1 MPLCELGWAMRR
13 RDFISIIGAAAT
25 TGLFAAPA
33 LAEQVRKIGVLMG
46 MDAGDPVGQS
56 EVRALKQG
64 LHELGWIE
72 GHNLQNRALLARRS
86 ARSHPSLREGA
97 CWTEVRGHCRALHS
111 SCGGTPWGNARHSDR
126 FHVCLRSHRQR
137 LRPELRPT
145 RGQCYRLSNLRT
157 HDRRQVAANP
167 DGHMRLSHG
176 DVRFPSRP
184 ARCTQGVPTRTH
196 RLQIHGSIAVG
207 IPLSYG
213 PPGTSRLG

>member
-72 GHNLQNRALLARRS
+72 GHNLQIEHSWPGGQLDRIKPPRRS
-86 ARSHPSLREGA
+86 L
-97 CWTEVRGHCRALHS
+97 L
-111 SCGGTPWGNARHSDR
+111 D
-126 FHVCLRSHRQR
+126 
-137 LRPELRPT
+137 
-145 RGQCYRLSNLRT
+145 
-157 HDRRQVAANP
+157 
-167 DGHMRLSHG
+167 
-176 DVRFPSRP
+176 
-184 ARCTQGVPTRTH
+184 
-196 RLQIHGSIAVG
+196 
-207 IPLSYG
+207 
-213 PPGTSRLG
+213 